1 MSEDRTRQYMN
12 HERMTLYLAFCFMT
26 IVALMTGNGLTATT
40 TVYAA
45 HNKHGSSNQ
54 TSSSS
59 NNGMSTSSS
68 SGSHNNNSPSSS
80 TSGSGAPGSKD
91 NSGAGSASNPAP
103 SSGSGTATGNSGTG
117 TGAGTKAAP
126 TITLPATTKKTTGN
140 NPCLT
145 SLPPTSCSS
154 SGTSGSSG
162 NQSQNNHKDRH
173 HTAGGLG
180 SFPNAY
186 TPGTKDY
193 KHYGTGLPRHQNS
206 SIGTPSG
213 TGASSNRTH
222 DGPYGPKTG
231 GKGAGEQN
239 GAGPCVDS
247 HYGAYERG
255 CGIGTHCIF
264 IQGHGLFCR
273 HGYVGGE
280 SHNVKYEG
288 DTKVMHETEIKV
300 IREPSSG
307 SYNGPSSVVLLSPT
321 SNDYV
326 NNDPTTISVDHVT
339 ITSSGVQGWIK
350 GTVTNNS
357 NQTMHELRITGTW
370 YDSGNSTIG
379 MSSGYVGGLSLNPGQ
394 SGTFS
399 QFADYDYGRTPGT
412 VELSYDWQ

>member
-1 MSEDRTRQYMN
+1 MQEN
-12 HERMTLYLAFCFMT
+12 
-26 IVALMTGNGLTATT
+26 
-40 TVYAA
+40 
-45 HNKHGSSNQ
+45 
-54 TSSSS
+54 
-59 NNGMSTSSS
+59 
-68 SGSHNNNSPSSS
+68 
-80 TSGSGAPGSKD
+80 
-91 NSGAGSASNPAP
+91 
-103 SSGSGTATGNSGTG
+103 
-117 TGAGTKAAP
+117 
-126 TITLPATTKKTTGN
+126 
-140 NPCLT
+140 
-145 SLPPTSCSS
+145 
-154 SGTSGSSG
+154 
-162 NQSQNNHKDRH
+162 
-173 HTAGGLG
+173 
-180 SFPNAY
+180 
-186 TPGTKDY
+186 
-193 KHYGTGLPRHQNS
+193 
-206 SIGTPSG
+206 
-213 TGASSNRTH
+213 
-222 DGPYGPKTG
+222 
-231 GKGAGEQN
+231 QN

-247 HYGAYERG
+247 HYGAYGRG
-255 CGIGTHCIF
+255 CGVGTHCIF

-280 SHNVKYEG
+280 SHNIKYEG
-288 DTKVMHETEIKV
+288 GTKVMHETEIKV

-399 QFADYDYGRTPGT
+399 QFANYDYGRTPGT

>member
-1 MSEDRTRQYMN
+1 MN
-12 HERMTLYLAFCFMT
+12 HERMILYLALCFMT
-26 IVALMTGNGLTATT
+26 IVALMTANGLTATT
-40 TVYAA
+40 TAYAA

-103 SSGSGTATGNSGTG
+103 SSGSGTRTGNSGTG
-117 TGAGTKAAP
+117 TGTKAAP
-126 TITLPATTKKTTGN
+126 TITAPTTIKETTGN

-154 SGTSGSSG
+154 TGTSGSSG

-173 HTAGGLG
+173 HIGGGLG
-180 SFPNAY
+180 SSPNAY
-186 TPGTKDY
+186 APDTKGF
-193 KHYGTGLPRHQNS
+193 KHYDTGLPRHQNS

-213 TGASSNRTH
+213 TGAGSNRTH

-231 GKGAGEQN
+231 GKGAGDQN
-239 GAGPCVDS
+239 GAGPCIDN
-247 HYGAYERG
+247 HYGVYGRG
-255 CGIGTHCIF
+255 CGVETRCIF

-280 SHNVKYEG
+280 SHNIKYEG
-288 DTKVMHETEIKV
+288 GTKVMHETEIKV
-300 IREPSSG
+300 IREPNSG

-399 QFADYDYGRTPGT
+399 QFANYDYGRTPGT

>member
-1 MSEDRTRQYMN
+1 MN
-12 HERMTLYLAFCFMT
+12 HERMTLHLAVCFMT
-26 IVALMTGNGLTATT
+26 IVAFMTANGLTATT

-45 HNKHGSSNQ
+45 HSKHGSSNQ

-59 NNGMSTSSS
+59 NNGISTSSS
-68 SGSHNNNSPSSS
+68 PGSNNNNSPSSS
-80 TSGSGAPGSKD
+80 TSGSGASGSKD
-91 NSGAGSASNPAP
+91 NSGTVSASNPPP
-103 SSGSGTATGNSGTG
+103 SSGSGTPTGNSGTG
-117 TGAGTKAAP
+117 TGTKIAP
-126 TITLPATTKKTTGN
+126 TITPPTTTKKTTGN

-154 SGTSGSSG
+154 TGTSGSSG

-173 HTAGGLG
+173 HIDGGLG
-180 SFPNAY
+180 SSPNAY

-193 KHYGTGLPRHQNS
+193 KHYDTGLPRHQNS

-213 TGASSNRTH
+213 TGAGSNRTH

-231 GKGAGEQN
+231 GKGTGDQN

-247 HYGAYERG
+247 HFGAYGRG
-255 CGIGTHCIF
+255 CGVGTHCIF

-280 SHNVKYEG
+280 SHNIKYEG
-288 DTKVMHETEIKV
+288 GTKVMHETEIKV
-300 IREPSSG
+300 IREPSSVP
-307 SYNGPSSVVLLSPT
+307 YDGPSSVVLLSPT
-321 SNDYV
+321 SNDFT
-326 NNDPTTISVDHVT
+326 NNDPTTISVAHVT
-339 ITSSGVQGWIK
+339 ITSNGQQGWIK

-357 NQTMHELRITGTW
+357 NQTMHGLRITGTW
-370 YDSGNSTIG
+370 YDSGNNTMGI
-379 MSSGYVGGLSLNPGQ
+379 SSGYVGGLSLNPGQ

-399 QFADYDYGRTPGT
+399 QFANYDYGRTPST